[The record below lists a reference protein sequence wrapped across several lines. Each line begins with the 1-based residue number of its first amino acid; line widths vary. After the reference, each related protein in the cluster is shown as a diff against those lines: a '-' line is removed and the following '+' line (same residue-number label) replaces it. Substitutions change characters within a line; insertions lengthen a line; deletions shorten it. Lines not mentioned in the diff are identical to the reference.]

1 MTKKWIS
8 IFLISSFC
16 FLSCGK
22 KAEEER
28 IRPVKIQEIGK
39 ESSEEIIL
47 EYPASIQAK
56 QETVLSFQVA
66 GKVENIFVNVGDFVK
81 KGQILAKLEEQ
92 DYNLN
97 MEANRQ
103 KFEASRAVAE
113 NAKLQF
119 ERVKTLYQNNAIAKK
134 EYDMV
139 LSQYKSAIAAEKA
152 NQAAFSHSQN
162 EFQYGVLRA
171 SYDGF
176 ISKKM
181 GEVGSVIAAG
191 TPIFVLS
198 SKEVSEVAIQVGS
211 KDLEKIKSGKE
222 FHFILDDDKT
232 KHYPLHLKSVSSTPD
247 MTKLS
252 YPVLLELTKQEEKNL
267 YAGMSGTVHVVLPK
281 ENMEEIRLPISA
293 IFEEN
298 GSFVYL
304 YGANNR
310 VEKREVRLGELRG
323 NGEIQI
329 LSGLKRGEKVIVAGV
344 ATIHEGQAV
353 KPLPPKTDTNV
364 GNLL

>member
-22 KAEEER
+22 KEEEER
-28 IRPVKIQEIGK
+28 IRPVKIQEIGR
-39 ESSEEIIL
+39 ESSEEITL

-113 NAKLQF
+113 NARLQF

-134 EYDMV
+134 EYDTV

-162 EFQYGVLRA
+162 EFHYGILRA

-181 GEVGSVIAAG
+181 GEVGSVVAAG

-198 SKEVSEVAIQVGS
+198 SEEVSEVAIQVGS
-211 KDLEKIKSGKE
+211 KDLEKIKLGKD
-222 FHFILDDDKT
+222 FHLILDDDKT

-247 MTKLS
+247 MTKAS
-252 YPVLLELTKQEEKNL
+252 YPVLLELIQQEEKNL
-267 YAGMSGTVHVVLPK
+267 YAGMSGTVRVVLPK
-281 ENMEEIRLPISA
+281 EDMGEIRLPISA

-310 VEKREVRLGELRG
+310 AEKREVSLGELRG

-329 LSGLKRGEKVIVAGV
+329 LSGLKQGEKVIVAGV
-344 ATIHEGQAV
+344 ATIHEGQAI

>member
-1 MTKKWIS
+1 M
-8 IFLISSFC
+8 
-16 FLSCGK
+16 
-22 KAEEER
+22 EEE
-28 IRPVKIQEIGK
+28 IVRPVKIQEIGSETSK
-39 ESSEEIIL
+39 EMIL

-97 MEANRQ
+97 MEAYQQ
-103 KFEASRAVAE
+103 KYEASKAVAE
-113 NAKLQF
+113 NARLQF

-139 LSQYKSAIAAEKA
+139 FSQYKSAIAAEKA
-152 NQAAFSHSQN
+152 NRAAFSHSQN

-181 GEVGSVIAAG
+181 GEIGSVVAAG
-191 TPIFVLS
+191 SPIFVLS
-198 SKEVSEVAIQVGS
+198 SKEVSEVAIQVSS
-211 KDLEKIKSGKE
+211 KDLEKIKSGKD
-222 FHFILDDDKT
+222 FYFILDDDKMSC
-232 KHYPLHLKSVSSTPD
+232 YPLYLKSVSSTPD
-247 MTKLS
+247 MTKVS
-252 YPVLLELTKQEEKNL
+252 YPALLELKRQEEKNL
-267 YAGMSGTVHVVLPK
+267 YAGMSGTVRVILPK
-281 ENMEEIRLPISA
+281 EDVGEIRLPISA

-304 YGANNR
+304 YAENGKA
-310 VEKREVRLGELRG
+310 EKREVCLGELRG

-344 ATIHEGQAV
+344 ATIHEGQTV